1 MSSGLQNPLL
11 YDVLITRT
19 IDSLTF
25 RFKFF
30 NVLPSN
36 VLQADP
42 VFQET
47 YKLRGDTET
56 QKRQVLN
63 LTKVEHTIQGLQQ
76 LIVSDV
82 QCARSHI

>member
-1 MSSGLQNPLL
+1 MNDFLA
-11 YDVLITRT
+11 
-19 IDSLTF
+19 F
-25 RFKFF
+25 CFKLFD
-30 NVLPSN
+30 VLPSN

-56 QKRQVLN
+56 QKRQILN